1 MFSDKKK
8 IVDCSKLIKVSLH
21 KENDGTQDLNLFMR
35 DPLEV
40 LQELIGNIKASG
52 KQYYAFQEYRN
63 EQGERVFYHTNG
75 TLRLQVK
82 LATSSRERT

>member
-1 MFSDKKK
+1 M
-8 IVDCSKLIKVSLH
+8 IKVLLPR
-21 KENDGTQDLNLFMR
+21 ENDGTQDHKLFMR

-63 EQGERVFYHTNG
+63 DQEYSTIQMVLYGCNELKRAHLNWVDPI
-75 TLRLQVK
+75 
-82 LATSSRERT
+82 LA